1 MTRLALLDDDTLA
14 QEIERRRAA
23 SEQQD
28 VWAEISFHRETD
40 RIGFRVED
48 RGPGFGFDWRGF
60 LDVAP
65 DRVFDSHGRGIAM
78 ARHLA
83 FDSLP
88 YEGAGIV
95 VMTSVKLAP
104 DAPAE

>member
-40 RIGFRVED
+40 RICFRVED
-48 RGPGFGFDWRGF
+48 RGPGFDWRGF

-65 DRVFDSHGRGIAM
+65 ERVFESH
-78 ARHLA
+78 ARTDL
-83 FDSLP
+83 
-88 YEGAGIV
+88 
-95 VMTSVKLAP
+95 
-104 DAPAE
+104 PAEASTNWRISV

>member
-1 MTRLALLDDDTLA
+1 MTTPALLDDDTLA

-40 RIGFRVED
+40 RICFRVED
-48 RGPGFGFDWRGF
+48 RGPGFDWRAF
-60 LDVAP
+60 FDVASE
-65 DRVFDSHGRGIAM
+65 RVFDSHGRGIAM
-78 ARHLA
+78 ARHLG
-83 FDSLP
+83 FDSLH
-88 YEGAGIV
+88 YAGAGNV